1 MHTNQTAFD
10 SDSRRVHPRVP
21 RESASGAFCLPM
33 KSPQQYEAEIA
44 SLKRMVATLKE
55 QAVKALEAYVA
66 EMEKVKELSK

>member
-1 MHTNQTAFD
+1 
-10 SDSRRVHPRVP
+10 
-21 RESASGAFCLPM
+21 M